1 MIMIIS
7 YPEDAHAQAVLKSL
21 KARDHEALLLNLSR
35 FPALSKLQLHYGGD
49 NKMVLEDSL
58 PNHIDLDRCR
68 SVWWRRPQPFG
79 IPDYVRNPVHRMFA
93 LGEAQE
99 VFGGVWGLL
108 RAKWINDP
116 YRDDLAHRKTF
127 QLRVAQEAGLSIPDT
142 LVTNDPEAAYDF
154 ISRQGSSSTV
164 FKAFSGTPIAWRET
178 RLVGAQELE
187 KLDLVR
193 IAPVLFQQYVQG
205 VDIRVTVIGDQ
216 IFPAAIDTSAG
227 DYPVDFR
234 MNYDVI
240 KIEPAELPDH
250 VQHGIRNLMS
260 CLGLVY
266 GAIDFKR
273 TKDDQYVFLEIN
285 PAGQW
290 LFVEHR
296 TQQPITEALAEK
308 LIEFD
313 SC

>member
-1 MIMIIS
+1 MIIS
-7 YPEDAHAQAVLKSL
+7 YPDDAHAQAVIKSL
-21 KARDHEALLLNLSR
+21 RAHDQEPLLLNLSR
-35 FPALSKLQLHYGGD
+35 FPTLSKIQLHYGGE
-49 NKMVLEDSL
+49 NRMLFEDSL
-58 PNHIDLDRCR
+58 RDPVDLHTCR

-79 IPDYVRNPVHRMFA
+79 IPAEVRNPVHRAFA
-93 LGEAQE
+93 MGEAQE

-108 RAKWINDP
+108 KARWVNDP

-127 QLRVAQEAGLSIPDT
+127 QLRVAREAGLSIPDT
-142 LVTNDPEAAYDF
+142 LVTNDPEAASDF
-154 ISRQGSSSTV
+154 IKRQGSSNTV
-164 FKAFSGTPIAWRET
+164 YKAFSGTPVAWRET
-178 RLVGAQELE
+178 RLVGAEEIE

-193 IAPVLFQQYVQG
+193 IAPVLFQRYVEG
-205 VDIRVTVIGDQ
+205 ADIRVTVVGDQ
-216 IFPAAIDTSAG
+216 IFPAAIDTSRG

-240 KIEPAELPDH
+240 KIEPTELPECIRN
-250 VQHGIRNLMS
+250 GILNLMS

-273 TKDDQYVFLEIN
+273 TEDDRYVFLEIN

-290 LFVEHR
+290 LFVEHH

-313 SC
+313 SY